1 MSMCVLTVQEIT
13 VEENN
18 RTQMWCH
25 VPFVLPSDIQIVW
38 RYAEVR
44 KVILLWNIL
53 FTIYKLPFQ
62 LSVLNAQYPINPC
75 VRPTKSNRRVQIF
88 KYL

>member
-1 MSMCVLTVQEIT
+1 MQTELVLLIPSWEALLQCDKLKALPRVCTICVIFMSVCVLVVQEIT

-18 RTQMWCH
+18 RTQIWCH

-44 KVILLWNIL
+44 KVILL
-53 FTIYKLPFQ
+53 
-62 LSVLNAQYPINPC
+62 
-75 VRPTKSNRRVQIF
+75 
-88 KYL
+88 